1 MNKILILGS
10 NGMLGTYLT
19 KYLSKN
25 HTVIP
30 STRKDFDL
38 SKMTIRKFKK
48 YMDSIDIKCGDYI
61 LNASGIIKQRKYDE
75 IEMIKINSMV
85 PHFLSIIKEKYDIN
99 IIHFSTDCVYDGDRD
114 ANILLNEDYNHT
126 CDDIYGKSKSLGE
139 PNNLTI
145 IRTSIIGEEKN
156 NKKSLLEWVRSQKG
170 KEIDGY
176 ANHHWNGLTCLELS
190 KQVEKIIIDNRPWD
204 GILHF
209 FVPKKVTMFELVE
222 MINDVYK
229 LEIEINIKHTDKNC
243 FRDLSSKYKNPVRLT
258 LREQIIEQK
267 EFNIYE

>member
-156 NKKSLLEWVRSQKG
+156 N
-170 KEIDGY
+170 
-176 ANHHWNGLTCLELS
+176 
-190 KQVEKIIIDNRPWD
+190 
-204 GILHF
+204 
-209 FVPKKVTMFELVE
+209 
-222 MINDVYK
+222 
-229 LEIEINIKHTDKNC
+229 INIIFFFYN
-243 FRDLSSKYKNPVRLT
+243 R
-258 LREQIIEQK
+258 
-267 EFNIYE
+267 